1 MRTFLAATIFVLG
14 TAACSSDTPSDP
26 TDPTDPI
33 DPTNP
38 TDPDDP
44 PTPEE
49 IALDNAQV
57 AEILGAHVYGEF
69 SLQLGAASISKGIV
83 PEGFTAPVPDENLE
97 YTASGQVGNMTYS
110 LVYHCNDGTPQ
121 HVYVPCD
128 GTAHHSHMKIQAT
141 GAQAIGAMA
150 MDEIDRVV
158 DWEIRDLLVQKA
170 RFRGPDKMTLHTV
183 VNGDEPAS
191 YLVKFNAV
199 YEQVRFM
206 PDYVFPTYGTIDFM
220 LNIERDR
227 GDDHRVFDSTA
238 RITFGSS
245 GVPTTLVLDGT
256 TYTFDVKTGVVTNP

>member
-1 MRTFLAATIFVLG
+1 MRTFLAATILVLG
-14 TAACSSDTPSDP
+14 ACSSDSPSDP

-33 DPTNP
+33 DPSTP

-49 IALDNAQV
+49 MARDSAELAQ
-57 AEILGAHVYGEF
+57 ILGAHVFGEF
-69 SLQLGAASISKGIV
+69 SLQLATASISKGLV
-83 PEGFTAPVPDENLE
+83 PEGFAPPVADENLE
-97 YTASGQVGNMTYS
+97 YTASGQIGEMALS
-110 LVYHCNDGTPQ
+110 LVYHCNDGSPQ
-121 HVYVPCD
+121 HVFVPCD
-128 GTAHHSHMKIQAT
+128 GTAHHSHVKIQAT
-141 GAQAIGAMA
+141 GAQAVGAMA

-158 DWEIRDLLVQKA
+158 EWEVRDLLVQKA

-183 VNGDEPAS
+183 VAGDDDSSS

-206 PDYVFPTYGTIDFM
+206 PDYVFPTYGTIDFTI
-220 LNIERDR
+220 NTERDR

-245 GVPTTLVLDGT
+245 GVPTTLVLDDT
-256 TYTFDVKTGVVTNP
+256 TYTFDVKTGAVTNP